1 MKTDS
6 RMIAALIRNEIT
18 KQFPERSL
26 KSLNDEWG
34 LPDGTVGRISNVHSN
49 STGGMGVA
57 LLPKIVEHLPKLKP
71 WLSSNEDQP
80 GRRLVKLTA
89 EGDHAF
95 RLLHEKEKND
105 TVTTQKS
112 AVKAA
117 KPKVAAQ
124 AKTATK
130 PTAKP
135 KQATK
140 PKSKPRSKS
149 KPAKTIV
156 VERNMPIEVIAKLV
170 QIAKNPKALDQ
181 WINLASHIED
191 AGYKVSTLLRAIR
204 NQVD

>member
-34 LPDGTVGRISNVHSN
+34 LPEGTVGRISNAHSN

-57 LLPKIVEHLPKLKP
+57 LLPKIVEHLPQLKP
-71 WLSSNEDQP
+71 WLSSDQP

-95 RLLHEKEKND
+95 RLLNEKEKKNVMA
-105 TVTTQKS
+105 TK
-112 AVKAA
+112 KPAA
-117 KPKVAAQ
+117 KKPAAQ

-130 PTAKP
+130 PSTKP

-140 PKSKPRSKS
+140 L